1 MEIKVKQ
8 IVKYGGHNIMANGSV
23 NLSFTASYSELTK
36 TIELQQLLNND
47 VEIKCKLPDV
57 KKSITLGRFR
67 VKQTVIDGDGESK
80 IKLNGLKD
88 YIETDNLNLLPLNS
102 DTVSEFVVLYTAD
115 VELENESE
123 DKD

>member
-8 IVKYGGHNIMANGSV
+8 VVKYDGHNIMANGSV
-23 NLSFTASYSELTK
+23 NLGFKASYSELTK

-47 VEIKCKLPDV
+47 IEIKCKLPDV
-57 KKSITLGRFR
+57 KKAIALGRFR

-102 DTVSEFVVLYTAD
+102 DSVSEFVVLYTAD
-115 VELENESE
+115 VELESE
-123 DKD
+123 DEE

>member
-8 IVKYGGHNIMANGSV
+8 VVKYDGHNIMANGSV
-23 NLSFTASYSELTK
+23 NLGFKASYSELTK

-47 VEIKCKLPDV
+47 VEIKCKIPNENKVL
-57 KKSITLGRFR
+57 KLGRFR

-102 DTVSEFVVLYTAD
+102 DSISEFVVLYTAD
-115 VELENESE
+115 VELEDDSE
-123 DKD
+123 

>member
-8 IVKYGGHNIMANGSV
+8 VVKYDGHQIMANGSV
-23 NLSFTASYSELTK
+23 NLGLKASYSELTK

-47 VEIKCKLPDV
+47 VEIKCKLPDM

-67 VKQTVIDGDGESK
+67 IKQTVVDGDGESK

-102 DTVSEFVVLYTAD
+102 DSVSEFVILYSAD
-115 VELENESE
+115 VDLENEE
-123 DKD
+123 GDTE

>member
-8 IVKYGGHNIMANGSV
+8 VVKYGGHGIKANGSV
-23 NLSFTASYSELTK
+23 DLIFTASYSELTK

-47 VEIKCKLPDV
+47 VEIKCKLPDM
-57 KKSITLGRFR
+57 KKVIALGRFR

-88 YIETDNLNLLPLNS
+88 YIETDNLNLLPSSS
-102 DTVSEFVVLYTAD
+102 DSVSEFVVLYKAD
-115 VELENESE
+115 VELENEE
-123 DKD
+123 GDLE

>member
-8 IVKYGGHNIMANGSV
+8 VVKYGGHNIMANGSV

-57 KKSITLGRFR
+57 KKVITLGRFR
-67 VKQTVIDGDGESK
+67 VKQTIIDGDGESK

-102 DTVSEFVVLYTAD
+102 DSVSEFVVLYTAD
-115 VELENESE
+115 IELESE
-123 DKD
+123 DEE